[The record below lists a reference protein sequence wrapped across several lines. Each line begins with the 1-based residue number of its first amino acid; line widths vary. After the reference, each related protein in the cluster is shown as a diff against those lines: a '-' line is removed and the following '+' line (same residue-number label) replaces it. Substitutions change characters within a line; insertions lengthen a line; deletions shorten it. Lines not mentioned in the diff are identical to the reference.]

1 MKSFINLILVLMALL
16 VSSCSTP
23 ELAYFKDVP
32 AGQKFT
38 PEQVSAQLIRVG
50 DRLSIVVHSRDQQL
64 SRVFNLQ
71 IYTSYNSSS
80 ESFGNQRLGKYH
92 VDDNGCIDFPVLGNL
107 YVAGKTCD
115 QVADSIQGL
124 LVSGELLKDAIVS
137 VDLLTQYYSVMGEV
151 ARPGRFS
158 FEEDRVTILD
168 ALSKAGDLT
177 MYGQRDNLLVV
188 RQTEGGKYTTYRIDL
203 TDANQIY
210 SSPVFYLQKND
221 MVYVSPNKRRARDSS
236 EFGSAFMNPS
246 LWISA
251 ASFLTSICVL
261 VFRN

>member
-1 MKSFINLILVLMALL
+1 MKKTSLLFTLMIVILVSGC
-16 VSSCSTP
+16 SSP
-23 ELAYFKDVP
+23 DLAYFNGIP
-32 AGQKFT
+32 SGQDFNPK
-38 PEQVSAQLIRVG
+38 QVSAQLIGVG

-71 IYTSYNSSS
+71 MYSSYNSTT
-80 ESFGNQRLGKYH
+80 ETFGNQKLGRYH
-92 VDDNGCIDFPVLGNL
+92 VDELGCVDFPVLGSL
-107 YVAGKTCD
+107 HVEGKTCEQIADYIQD
-115 QVADSIQGL
+115 QLISM
-124 LVSGELLKDAIVS
+124 ELLKDAIVN

-188 RQTEGGKYTTYRIDL
+188 RQTENGKYTTYRVDL
-203 TDANQIY
+203 TDATQIY
-210 SSPVFYLQKND
+210 NSPVFYLQKND
-221 MVYVSPNKRRARDSS
+221 VVYVSPNKRRSRDAS

-246 LWISA
+246 LWLSA
-251 ASFLTSICVL
+251 ASFITTLCVL
-261 VFRN
+261 IFR